1 MDFTCHPLRLR
12 PILTL
17 FGRDR
22 QEISEET
29 CIKIKSEKKKKK
41 RYTVNINDKLKKI

>member
-1 MDFTCHPLRLR
+1 MDFMCHPLRLR

-22 QEISEET
+22 QEISEEI
-29 CIKIKSEKKKKK
+29 CIKIKSKKQKK
-41 RYTVNINDKLKKI
+41 RYTININDK